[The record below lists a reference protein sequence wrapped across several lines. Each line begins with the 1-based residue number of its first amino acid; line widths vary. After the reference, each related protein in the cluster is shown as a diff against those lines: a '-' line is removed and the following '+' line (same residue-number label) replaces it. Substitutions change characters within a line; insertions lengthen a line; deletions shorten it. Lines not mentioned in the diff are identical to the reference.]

1 MRLTIDEYAERFKMS
16 KEMVHSRLRAKRLNY
31 TLEDGKIYILPK
43 QDRNKQPHTLHTD
56 SSNTLSNKT
65 SLRPK
70 TTVGTIIA
78 LYQKENRQLK
88 NRINE
93 LESKIDRLIDDKEQM
108 LRDERDRIEKI
119 YTSRDEQLKS
129 FLELINTKLLQNYS
143 AAVHEV
149 VDVDHVTDK
158 PVESSWKY
166 NGLVELRKYLKTLDF
181 NSTQRKHIKKRFAR
195 NYGHDV
201 RIIQQNGE
209 FFLDFTKYD
218 YSDLLQTDQ

>member
-1 MRLTIDEYAERFKMS
+1 
-16 KEMVHSRLRAKRLNY
+16 
-31 TLEDGKIYILPK
+31 
-43 QDRNKQPHTLHTD
+43 
-56 SSNTLSNKT
+56 
-65 SLRPK
+65 
-70 TTVGTIIA
+70 
-78 LYQKENRQLK
+78 
-88 NRINE
+88 
-93 LESKIDRLIDDKEQM
+93 M

-143 AAVHEV
+143 TAVHEV
-149 VDVDHVTDK
+149 VDVDHVADK
-158 PVESSWKY
+158 SAEPDWRY